1 MIISNSK
8 GGYSIKPLQLRMD
21 LTITHAQL
29 QGFCLRPALGFK
41 RTSTVAQREVK
52 SAFQFNR
59 SNASDVTMADPPSD
73 QSRQPPNHLL
83 RSPPVRDVTIDA
95 SRAGFD
101 TGRPRN
107 RVMEVTEVSNSHA
120 PIPPPP
126 PPPQAPSTHPLTS
139 ARLAMATTPLEG
151 VGNATGVG
159 FDCSDP
165 REPAEEV
172 GGDDE
177 THKSKKL
184 AFTCLPSF
192 DCNADS
198 EGLGGTTERIFAM
211 PSAQKATVTNE
222 KKVSSF
228 VSTLILSTYLYLFLL
243 IIVIFYCLVTFDGCQ
258 P

>member
-1 MIISNSK
+1 MATT
-8 GGYSIKPLQLRMD
+8 PLE
-21 LTITHAQL
+21 
-29 QGFCLRPALGFK
+29 GVG
-41 RTSTVAQREVK
+41 
-52 SAFQFNR
+52 
-59 SNASDVTMADPPSD
+59 
-73 QSRQPPNHLL
+73 
-83 RSPPVRDVTIDA
+83 DA
-95 SRAGFD
+95 TGVGFD
-101 TGRPRN
+101 CSDPRKPAE
-107 RVMEVTEVSNSHA
+107 EVAEVSNSHA

-139 ARLAMATTPLEG
+139 AGHAMATTPLEG
-151 VGNATGVG
+151 VGDATGVG